1 MEAVASVAQEPAQ
14 ELEDPSKLDWQCLYD
29 KIIVKRDP
37 AQTVFGDGAAPI
49 HAPDQAIERQNVG
62 TVLKTGEGRWVDGQL
77 LPLTLRPGDRVIF
90 SKLSG
95 HQLRGS
101 DPDVILLREDEVLA
115 YARS

>member
-1 MEAVASVAQEPAQ
+1 MDAVAAVAQEPAQ

-37 AQTVFGDGAAPI
+37 ARKVFGDGAAPI
-49 HAPDQAIERQNVG
+49 HAPDQAIEAQNIG
-62 TVLKTGEGRWVDGQL
+62 TVVKTGDGRWVDGQL
-77 LPLTLRPGDRVIF
+77 LPLTLQVGDRVIF

-95 HQLRGS
+95 HMLRGN

-115 YARS
+115 YSRR